1 MKLKLKTLTV
11 SLLALGLSSTVF
23 AKPVLQQSYKN
34 IEEYKLDNGLKVIL
48 FENNKESKVY
58 MNMIYQTG
66 SLNDPHGKGGMAHL
80 LEHLAFKG
88 TQNTKGVDF
97 QKRLDQYTLTNNAST
112 DYYVTQYTN
121 EVRAEKIAIDEVLR
135 LEAERMDK
143 LVLQQKFVPAEIE
156 IVKRERELT
165 SDQPFAILI
174 DSVFKGIYGNK
185 DLGREPIG
193 DLEELE
199 SINMDEL
206 NEFYR
211 KWYAPNN
218 ATFVISGN
226 FDKASLLKSLEQKFS
241 SIPARKIPEQAVVS
255 DIDLTKVKGQIF
267 SVQKGSSYQKM
278 NLYMTPRNPKTEP
291 VLEIAPL
298 LFDMEPSGHLYKKMV
313 DTGIVDEAMLS
324 PWNTKNFNLMIVS
337 ADYSPSQN
345 VKKIDKELISSMES
359 FQPFTDVELNRVK
372 TLFKNGTEAN
382 FKDASQ
388 MGDVLSQSIALNNGD
403 WLQFFK
409 NREAIQTLDANGVN
423 QQLKTYFKPE
433 NRIHTEI
440 MPAPVSEN
448 ATQQDA
454 ANITLQTLKEDSEEK
469 PEPFK
474 MLMCISVKVLLI

>member
-1 MKLKLKTLTV
+1 
-11 SLLALGLSSTVF
+11 
-23 AKPVLQQSYKN
+23 
-34 IEEYKLDNGLKVIL
+34 
-48 FENNKESKVY
+48 
-58 MNMIYQTG
+58 
-66 SLNDPHGKGGMAHL
+66 
-80 LEHLAFKG
+80 
-88 TQNTKGVDF
+88 
-97 QKRLDQYTLTNNAST
+97 
-112 DYYVTQYTN
+112 
-121 EVRAEKIAIDEVLR
+121 
-135 LEAERMDK
+135 
-143 LVLQQKFVPAEIE
+143 
-156 IVKRERELT
+156 
-165 SDQPFAILI
+165 
-174 DSVFKGIYGNK
+174 
-185 DLGREPIG
+185 
-193 DLEELE
+193 
-199 SINMDEL
+199 
-206 NEFYR
+206 
-211 KWYAPNN
+211 
-218 ATFVISGN
+218 
-226 FDKASLLKSLEQKFS
+226 
-241 SIPARKIPEQAVVS
+241 
-255 DIDLTKVKGQIF
+255 
-267 SVQKGSSYQKM
+267 
-278 NLYMTPRNPKTEP
+278 MTPRNPKTEP